1 MNIEDR
7 IQSLVIEGPQR
18 ARSVEP
24 LEETGK
30 AGGEKFSNLLTKA
43 VGELDRLQV
52 DSDQEMRKVAMGE
65 GNLHEMSIAM
75 EKANISMRLALK
87 VKSKV
92 LDAYQQ
98 VMRMGA

>member
-1 MNIEDR
+1 MNIENS
-7 IQSLVIEGPQR
+7 IQSLVVEGAQGAKALRPTQD
-18 ARSVEP
+18 VEKP
-24 LEETGK
+24 
-30 AGGEKFSNLLTKA
+30 GGEKFSNLLTKA

-52 DSDQEMRKVAMGE
+52 QSDQEVSKVAMGE
-65 GNLHEMSIAM
+65 GNLHEMSLAL